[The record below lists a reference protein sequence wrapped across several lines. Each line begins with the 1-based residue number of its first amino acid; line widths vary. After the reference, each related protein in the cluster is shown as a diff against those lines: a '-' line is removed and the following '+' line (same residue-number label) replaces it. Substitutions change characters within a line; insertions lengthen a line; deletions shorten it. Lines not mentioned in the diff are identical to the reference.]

1 MVRIDDRTQV
11 PLGIVASL
19 FSVGIGISIAATF
32 WVSRVNE
39 RLSRIE
45 EMLRIAQVAPST
57 TLETAWT
64 VRASEPGPR
73 SQRKGE

>member
-1 MVRIDDRTQV
+1 MVRIDDKTQV

-19 FSVGIGISIAATF
+19 FTVGIGIAIAGTF

-45 EMLRIAQVAPST
+45 EMLRIAQVVPST
-57 TLETAWT
+57 TLETAWA
-64 VRASEPGPR
+64 VQAPEPGPR
-73 SQRKGE
+73 SQRKAE